1 MIKVG
6 PLPQW
11 GRCLLAWS
19 VVILI
24 PVVILLAVGVPW
36 LQRMTEL
43 ESETESVVDQIQR
56 FERLIATIPR
66 LKAELERERNNQEI
80 KAFYFD
86 APTAALAGAQLQA
99 TIQEMV
105 QAAGARLVNSQFLPA
120 EGNEQ
125 PPRVRMRAQIQGDTN
140 AMLDVRYS
148 LEHARPFLFVEQLS
162 VRSTT
167 RRERR
172 DRRQGGTNPPA
183 QTKQELTIRLDVFGY
198 ALGSAS

>member
-6 PLPQW
+6 PLPKW
-11 GRCLLAWS
+11 GRCLIAWS
-19 VVILI
+19 VAILI
-24 PVVILLAVGVPW
+24 PGIILLGMGVPW

-43 ESETESVVDQIQR
+43 ESERESVVDQIQR
-56 FERLIATIPR
+56 YERLIATIPR

-105 QAAGARLVNSQFLPA
+105 QGAGARLVNTQFLPA
-120 EGNEQ
+120 ESNEQ
-125 PPRVRMRAQIQGDTN
+125 PPRVRIRAQIQGDTN
-140 AMLDVRYS
+140 AMLDVLYS
-148 LEHARPFLFVEQLS
+148 IEHARPFLFVDQLS

-172 DRRQGGTNPPA
+172 DRRQGGASPPA
-183 QTKQELTIRLDVFGY
+183 ATKQELTIRLDVFGY

>member
-6 PLPQW
+6 PLPKW
-11 GRCLLAWS
+11 GSCLLAWS
-19 VVILI
+19 VAVLI
-24 PVVILLAVGVPW
+24 PVIILLAVGVPW

-56 FERLIATIPR
+56 YERLIATIPR

-120 EGNEQ
+120 EANEH
-125 PPRVRMRAQIQGDTN
+125 PPRVRIRAQIQGDTN
-140 AMLDVRYS
+140 AMLDVLYS
-148 LEHARPFLFVEQLS
+148 LEHARPFLFVDQLS

-172 DRRQGGTNPPA
+172 DRRQGGNNLPA